1 MVRCFLMNWK
11 RFLVESLSWL
21 PYSAPKVSLYRKLGA
36 KVGNRVHIGRGSF
49 IWSPDFKAVNIGDG
63 VTVRDNT
70 RFFCERLTIEEDAYV
85 ERDSFVSGSEFSLGF
100 GSYFGQKMFVD
111 CTQPVR
117 IGKEVIVSFTNIYT
131 HEMNYAWVTEG
142 RVRRRSGPVTIGRRA
157 SLAPGIHI
165 AANVTIGEHALV
177 GSGSIILDDISP
189 YTLNAGVPC
198 RKIRSIRESFETSED
213 ILNEIKEDLE
223 RYIKYRHPRMRIEFF
238 FDDFIDPSAL
248 EVQPAKYFFMIGN
261 SVDDQVF
268 SELRSVSARDI
279 SAFDL
284 RRQIYYKNSS
294 ELTHEVK
301 HRMRRFGLVFKPY
314 GLRMDE

>member
-1 MVRCFLMNWK
+1 M
-11 RFLVESLSWL
+11 ESLSWL

-85 ERDSFVSGSEFSLGF
+85 ERDGFVSGSEFSLGF
-100 GSYFGQKMFVD
+100 GSYFGQRMFVD

-117 IGKEVIVSFTNIYT
+117 IGREVIVSFTNIYT
-131 HEMNYAWVTEG
+131 HEMNYAWVTGG

-165 AANVTIGEHALV
+165 AANVRIGEHALI
-177 GSGSIILDDISP
+177 GSGSVVLKDVSP
-189 YTLNAGVPC
+189 YTLNAGLPC
-198 RKIRSIRESFETSED
+198 REIRSIRELFDTRED
-213 ILNEIKEDLE
+213 ILDEVREDLE
-223 RYIKYRHPRMRIEFF
+223 RYVRWRHPKKKIRFL
-238 FDDFIDPSAL
+238 FDDFVGQSAL
-248 EVQPAKYFFMIGN
+248 EARPTKYFFMVGN
-261 SVDDQVF
+261 SVADEVF
-268 SELRSVSARDI
+268 SKLKSRSARDV

-284 RRQIYYKNSS
+284 RRQIYHKNTS
-294 ELTHEVK
+294 EMTHEVK

-314 GLRMDE
+314 GARID